1 MLQCILLGIFTLL
14 GSIEMHGAVP
24 VPAQV
29 RAATAPS
36 CAPRILLA
44 AADSGSPFA
53 PVCSWQPLGMVETDG
68 QGMSPAADAIAGKD
82 RKSPL
87 FTKKG
92 KSIVKDNN
100 AKKNDGKILCE
111 ECKVETVP
119 GEKHVK
125 DVTPPSNEAQ
135 VDHIIPK
142 AKGGKGDPSN
152 GQVLCR
158 DCNIKKSDKTQ

>member
-1 MLQCILLGIFTLL
+1 MIQFVLLGLL
-14 GSIEMHGAVP
+14 ALSSSIEAHLLAP
-24 VPAQV
+24 LPAQV
-29 RAATAPS
+29 REGTALS
-36 CAPRILLA
+36 CAPRVLPV
-44 AADSGSPFA
+44 AADSGLPGT
-53 PVCSWQPLGMVETDG
+53 PVCSWRPLGAVETG
-68 QGMSPAADAIAGKD
+68 FPTVEAIAGRD
-82 RKSPL
+82 RTSRP

-92 KSIVKDNN
+92 KSIVKDDN
-100 AKKNDGKILCE
+100 AKQNDGKILCE
-111 ECKVETVP
+111 NCKVETVP

-158 DCNIKKSDKTQ
+158 DCNIKKSDKPE